1 MALGPGK
8 YDAWCTRIL
17 SLEDADAVC
26 LVVIGGAR
34 GPGASLQISGE
45 LLAAGGHEMIADAL
59 DAISRG
65 IRGDARPQPGRN

>member
-17 SLEDADAVC
+17 NLEDADAVC

-45 LLAAGGHEMIADAL
+45 LLAAGGHELIADAL
-59 DAISRG
+59 DAVSRD
-65 IRGDARPQPGRN
+65 IRAEGRRRSGKN